1 MPHVGFTAWDSDSP
15 RVLSVL
21 SWSHVCRPCMC
32 CACARLCACA
42 HFVSASVRPVVPCL
56 QVASSTVACWAWRKV
71 RRLRMCACSCLPV
84 HTASVSRDLTL
95 QLSAAAAVARGACA
109 YVRAGRHDEQCV
121 APVSPRARRVC
132 VQLCCVLCVVKL
144 RSVLQVLDRLQV
156 V

>member
-1 MPHVGFTAWDSDSP
+1 MFVDHACAVRA
-15 RVLSVL
+15 
-21 SWSHVCRPCMC
+21 HVCVHVRI
-32 CACARLCACA
+32 
-42 HFVSASVRPVVPCL
+42 FFSASVRPVVPCL

-71 RRLRMCACSCLPV
+71 RRPRICACSCLPV
-84 HTASVSRDLTL
+84 HTATL